1 MKKII
6 AILLLVV
13 FLMALTACGEAIE
26 RGTMLQLDK
35 RLELMYCS
43 TTKGD
48 GNNLYYYRDITTD
61 VVYVEVYRGMAVMM
75 KADGTPYLWSE
86 LVEEGVTNNVED

>member
-13 FLMALTACGEAIE
+13 FLTALTACGEAVE
-26 RGTMLQLDK
+26 SGTMPQLDE

-43 TTKGD
+43 DIKD
-48 GNNLYYYRDITTD
+48 GADNLYYYRDITTD

>member
-13 FLMALTACGEAIE
+13 FLTALTACGGAVES
-26 RGTMLQLDK
+26 GTMPQLDE

-43 TTKGD
+43 RTKGD
-48 GNNLYYYRDITTD
+48 GDRLYYYRDITTD
-61 VVYVEVYRGMAVMM
+61 VVYVKVFNGMAVMM

-86 LVEEGVTNNVED
+86 LMEETE